1 MKIEKNNYIWPVVKE
16 KILLN
21 QIISFDNQVKEFK
34 ISKNYK
40 RLDSFLNVLLIGLT
54 TFLLI
59 LITVFLVGS
68 I

>member
-59 LITVFLVGS
+59 LITVFLMGNV
-68 I
+68 